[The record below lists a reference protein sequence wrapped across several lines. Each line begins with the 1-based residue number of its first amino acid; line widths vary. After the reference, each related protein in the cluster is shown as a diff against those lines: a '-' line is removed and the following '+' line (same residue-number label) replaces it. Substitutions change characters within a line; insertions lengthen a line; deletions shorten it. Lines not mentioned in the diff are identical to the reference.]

1 MNLERSFFKSVVN
14 TKKRKGLGRGFQ
26 SYLYHGIDFL
36 LIEDV
41 I

>member
-1 MNLERSFFKSVVN
+1 MNLEGSFFKSVVN
-14 TKKRKGLGRGFQ
+14 TKKRKELGRGFQ
-26 SYLYHGIDFL
+26 SYLHHEIEFL